1 MKNYEVRMRWD
12 KEQAERLGVTYP
24 GRHIATQVVEA
35 RTPAEAINKAQ
46 AMNPGYVKTNM
57 RTR

>member
-1 MKNYEVRMRWD
+1 MNKYEVRMRWD
-12 KEQAERLGVTYP
+12 KKQAERLGVTYP

-46 AMNPGYVKTNM
+46 AMNPGYVKTNI